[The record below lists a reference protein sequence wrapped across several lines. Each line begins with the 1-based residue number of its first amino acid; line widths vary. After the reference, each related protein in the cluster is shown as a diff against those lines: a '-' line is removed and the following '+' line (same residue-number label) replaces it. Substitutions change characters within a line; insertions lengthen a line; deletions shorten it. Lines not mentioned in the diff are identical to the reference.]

1 MKKDLLIK
9 IIKKAKFIWREAKKP
24 VLHIDTE
31 GDLKLLPCKNCADN
45 EGKPKLSFK
54 IDIEL
59 TLVYLLL
66 AFVALRAI
74 IELIF
79 D

>member
-1 MKKDLLIK
+1 MKKDLLMK
-9 IIKKAKFIWREAKKP
+9 IIRKAKFIWSEAKKP
-24 VLHIDTE
+24 VLHIDTK
-31 GDLKLLPCKNCADN
+31 GDLKLLPCKNCVDK
-45 EGKPKLSFK
+45 EGKPKLSFN

-59 TLVYLLL
+59 TLVYILL
-66 AFVALRAI
+66 ALVALRAL